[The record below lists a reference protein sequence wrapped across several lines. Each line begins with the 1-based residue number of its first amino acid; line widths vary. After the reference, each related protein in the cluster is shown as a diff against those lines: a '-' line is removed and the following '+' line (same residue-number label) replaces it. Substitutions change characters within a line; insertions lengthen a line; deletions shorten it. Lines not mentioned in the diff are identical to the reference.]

1 MGRGSKFIG
10 KDSELQGF
18 SPMKNNFTCLLLA
31 LFFVGCDQYQ
41 LNQPSG
47 GYSDLASA
55 ERDSCFYNLDST
67 GSLISWAPEKSITFY
82 FEKNVPIEMRQSI
95 QEVAG
100 QWTTAAGER
109 LIQFSSGSV
118 DSIGTQLDY
127 KNIIYWIKDSNY
139 FKTNEQGRTVTRWK
153 RAKITDSDILINAA
167 AFQFFLQSPAVGSK
181 IHLGSLLVHEFG
193 HALGLRHIPFSQ
205 SLMFPSLNYLQV
217 RTTLSPIDSK
227 TLRCE
232 YP

>member
-1 MGRGSKFIG
+1 MNRLSVV
-10 KDSELQGF
+10 
-18 SPMKNNFTCLLLA
+18 LLSS
-31 LFFVGCDQYQ
+31 LFLNGCDQYQ

-67 GSLISWAPEKSITFY
+67 GDLISWAPEQLVTFY
-82 FEKNVPIEMRQSI
+82 FENDVPAEMKQAI
-95 QEVAG
+95 QEVASK
-100 QWTTAAGER
+100 WTTASGGS
-109 LIQFSSGSV
+109 LIQFSPTAV
-118 DSIGTQLDY
+118 DSSGTRLDN
-127 KNIIYWIKDSNY
+127 KNIIYWIKDNDY

-167 AFQFFLQSPAVGSK
+167 AFQFFLQAPAVGSK
-181 IHLGSLLVHEFG
+181 IHLGSLLIHEFG

-217 RTTLSPIDSK
+217 RTTLSSVDTK